1 LKKKLKNF
9 DKSTTK
15 EVKEKNMRIFGIH
28 RILGE
33 KNKDVW
39 LDKNNSILLKHN
51 QPQIYSGNQADV
63 LIVTSL
69 DKSEKTQHYEI

>member
-1 LKKKLKNF
+1 
-9 DKSTTK
+9 
-15 EVKEKNMRIFGIH
+15 MRIFGIH